1 MNNSIISRRAYFF
14 AAPFALAGALAFVLT
29 AHRSHAAPATAPAG
43 DDATFSNETIK
54 GAYAFN
60 TSFGEVIAPAPQQPI
75 PTAAAGRLFFD
86 GEGNCQILS
95 ILNVNAQTTRFT
107 SSSCTYSVDAM
118 GVGVGEATFPGAPL
132 PGAVKVQ
139 FVIDDGGRE
148 IRFVVDNF
156 IVGAFTARR
165 QH

>member
-1 MNNSIISRRAYFF
+1 MNNPIISRRAYFF
-14 AAPFALAGALAFVLT
+14 ITPFALAGTLAFILT

-43 DDATFSNETIK
+43 DDATFSNETVK

-60 TSFGEVIAPAPQQPI
+60 TSFGEIIPPAPQQPI
-75 PTAAAGRLFFD
+75 PTAAAGRIVFD
-86 GEGNCQILS
+86 GEGNCQVLS
-95 ILNVNAQTTRFT
+95 ILNANAQTTQVT
-107 SSSCTYSVDAM
+107 SSSCTYSVDAT
-118 GVGVGEATFPGAPL
+118 GVGVSEATFPGAPF

-139 FVIDDGGRE
+139 FVIDDAGRE
-148 IRFVVDNF
+148 LRFVVDNF

>member
-1 MNNSIISRRAYFF
+1 MNNPIISRRAYFF
-14 AAPFALAGALAFVLT
+14 MTPLALAGALAFVLT
-29 AHRSHAAPATAPAG
+29 ARRSHAAPAD
-43 DDATFSNETIK
+43 DDATFSNETVK

-60 TSFGEVIAPAPQQPI
+60 TSFGEIIPPAPQQPI
-75 PTAAAGRLFFD
+75 PTAAAGRIVFD
-86 GEGNCQILS
+86 GEGNCQVLS
-95 ILNVNAQTTRFT
+95 ILNANAQTTRIT
-107 SSSCTYSVDAM
+107 SSSCTYSIDPT
-118 GVGVGEATFPGAPL
+118 GVGVSEATFPGSPL

-165 QH
+165 QK

>member
-1 MNNSIISRRAYFF
+1 MNTPIISRRAYLF
-14 AAPFALAGALAFVLT
+14 ATPFALAGALALVLT
-29 AHRSHAAPATAPAG
+29 THRSHAAPAG
-43 DDATFSNETIK
+43 DEGIFSNETIK

-60 TSFGEVIAPAPQQPI
+60 TTLGEIIPPAPQQPI
-75 PTAAAGRLFFD
+75 PTAAAGRVLFD

-95 ILNVNAQTTRFT
+95 IFNVNAQTTRVT
-107 SSSCTYSVDAM
+107 SSSCTYSVDPT
-118 GVGVGEATFPGAPL
+118 GVGVSEATLPGTPL
-132 PGAVKVQ
+132 PGPIKVQ

-165 QH
+165 QR